1 MVTRDTLL
9 GGCRCVQAEGEAA
22 RCPGGFAET
31 PWQTVGRSFSQSRQR
46 DGRMTPSQETPDM
59 ATVEGPLAKAAVP
72 SHPHPGHEGTSRR
85 PWGRVW
91 RAGPEQL

>member
-1 MVTRDTLL
+1 
-9 GGCRCVQAEGEAA
+9 
-22 RCPGGFAET
+22 
-31 PWQTVGRSFSQSRQR
+31 
-46 DGRMTPSQETPDM
+46 M